1 MWTNPFAQAMAAI
14 GSFALLRLRPG
25 SFTLSSAGARVDH
38 QPFELRV
45 IGALERRNRVGLV

>member
-25 SFTLSSAGARVDH
+25 SFTLSSAGARIDH

-45 IGALERRNRVGLV
+45 IGALERRNRVGRV